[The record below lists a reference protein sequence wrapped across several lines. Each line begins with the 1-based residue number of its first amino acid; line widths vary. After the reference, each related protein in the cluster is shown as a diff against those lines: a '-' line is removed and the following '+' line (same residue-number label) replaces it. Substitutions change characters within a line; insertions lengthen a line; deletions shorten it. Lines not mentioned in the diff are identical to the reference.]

1 METGWGLGKDSVPSS
16 LVVLD
21 NLLNLSALQFLLYK
35 FFNEHID
42 P

>member
-1 METGWGLGKDSVPSS
+1 METGWGLGKDSVPSP

-21 NLLNLSALQFLLYK
+21 NLLNLSALWFLLYK
-35 FFNEHID
+35 IFNVHIN